1 MRRMSWLATIPAL
14 ALACA
19 TGSKNEKPSSEA
31 VKTQSQAQAAL
42 QRAADAQKRALDEQ
56 QKAEQQQQVVVQ
68 KQKDLADAQARLNAQ
83 RDKAQQSQ
91 REAQRLSAD
100 AQQEAQREQ
109 TQAMQLQQQQAQT
122 NQQLTQQNQQNFMQ
136 TRIVRGS
143 AVSATKDEL
152 LLRSSDQGDVR
163 LKLNDSTSITVDG
176 KMGTGEQIQ
185 PGEDVRATYQLID
198 GQSIAVKIEARSSRS
213 RTDSSSSDTSQ
224 PKQQ

>member
-1 MRRMSWLATIPAL
+1 MSWLATIPAL

-42 QRAADAQKRALDEQ
+42 QRAADGQKRALEEQ
-56 QKAEQQQQVVVQ
+56 QKAEQVQQEVVQ

-83 RDKAQQSQ
+83 REKAQQAQ
-91 REAQRLSAD
+91 REAQRLGAE
-100 AQQEAQREQ
+100 AQQEAQRQQ

-122 NQQLTQQNQQNFMQ
+122 NQQLTEQNQQSFMQ
-136 TRIVRGS
+136 TRNVSGQ
-143 AVSATKDEL
+143 AVSANKDEI

-198 GQSIAVKIEARSSRS
+198 GQPVAVKIDATSTGS
-213 RTDSSSSDTSQ
+213 RTNSSEPSQ